1 MIKEIKNMKDLTH
14 YTVRI
19 NNRHKIYDIESD
31 RLIFSDMGDFWGM
44 QCNHKVDSGEY
55 EKIKQLCIRVV
66 SDMKRIDEL
75 NQRL

>member
-1 MIKEIKNMKDLTH
+1 MKNITH

-19 NNRHKIYDIESD
+19 NNKHGLYDIEGYG
-31 RLIFSDMGDFWGM
+31 LIFSDMVDYWGM

-55 EKIKQLCIRVV
+55 ERIKQLCIRVV

-75 NQRL
+75 NQRP